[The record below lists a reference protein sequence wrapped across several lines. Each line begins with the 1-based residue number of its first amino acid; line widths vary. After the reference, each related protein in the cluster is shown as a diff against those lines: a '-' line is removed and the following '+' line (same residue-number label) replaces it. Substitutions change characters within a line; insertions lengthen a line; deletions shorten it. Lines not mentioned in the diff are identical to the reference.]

1 MCFVTAREIE
11 MRYGE
16 MVEIDSGIRALTDAE
31 LTTVAGGGSPNGSA
45 NMWWNIGKVVGSLV
59 GGLAGGPF
67 LAAAG
72 AIDVIVLQA
81 CANGD
86 TDVCATSAA
95 TFSRPSQGAAP
106 L

>member
-1 MCFVTAREIE
+1 MA
-11 MRYGE
+11 
-16 MVEIDSGIRALTDAE
+16 EIDSGVRALTDAE

-45 NMWWNIGKVVGSLV
+45 NIWWNIGKVVGSLV

-86 TDVCATSAA
+86 TDVCANAA
-95 TFSRPSQGAAP
+95 DMMSRSSDGATP
-106 L
+106 K

>member
-1 MCFVTAREIE
+1 

-16 MVEIDSGIRALTDAE
+16 MAEIVGGVRALTDAE
-31 LTTVAGGGSPNGSA
+31 LTTVAGGGSPNGSP

-59 GGLAGGPF
+59 GGLVGGPVG
-67 LAAAG
+67 AAVG

-86 TDVCATSAA
+86 TDVCAQGGAA
-95 TFSRPSQGAAP
+95 VTKASPGAAP

>member
-1 MCFVTAREIE
+1 

-16 MVEIDSGIRALTDAE
+16 MAEIVGGVRALTDAE
-31 LTTVAGGGSPNGSA
+31 LTTVAGGGSPNGSP
-45 NMWWNIGKVVGSLV
+45 NMWWNIGKVVASLV

-86 TDVCATSAA
+86 TDACANSAA
-95 TFSRPSQGAAP
+95 IGTKASPGAQP
-106 L
+106 M

>member
-1 MCFVTAREIE
+1 

-59 GGLAGGPF
+59 GGLVGGPVG
-67 LAAAG
+67 AAVG

-86 TDVCATSAA
+86 GPEAVCSCAIAKAA
-95 TFSRPSQGAAP
+95 TPGAAS